1 MENISLYQH
10 SVRILTGKD
19 GQYVCSNNDA
29 RNAALKTRLI
39 GDLCSKIMMHACLC
53 SQISVIR
60 IQRRGIGVAV
70 GDSEGNERKRV
81 TIGLGERISTLWGYW
96 H

>member
-1 MENISLYQH
+1 MENIFLYQH

-19 GQYVCSNNDA
+19 GQYLYVHDA
-29 RNAALKTRLI
+29 LTTRLI
-39 GDLCSKIMMHACLC
+39 GDLCRKIVMNACLC
-53 SQISVIR
+53 SQISVIQ
-60 IQRRGIGVAV
+60 IRRKGIGVAV
-70 GDSEGNERKRV
+70 GDSEGNERKRF